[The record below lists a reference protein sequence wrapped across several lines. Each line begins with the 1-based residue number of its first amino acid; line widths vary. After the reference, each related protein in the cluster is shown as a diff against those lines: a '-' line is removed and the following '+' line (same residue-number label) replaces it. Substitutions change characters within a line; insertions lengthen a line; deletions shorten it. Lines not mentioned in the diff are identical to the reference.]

1 MNETHLH
8 KTLKTIYALEIPG
21 SRQEIAVGKYIAD
34 IITPDG
40 DIIEIQT
47 GSLSHLAPKIKD
59 FTKNGRNVRIV
70 YPLAV
75 QKYIET
81 ASPDGKTRRRKSP
94 VKKNLYSTFKELT
107 SLCPL
112 LTDRMITLEVIE
124 TVITEERKETD
135 EAVQSKNGR
144 RRFRKNWIKT
154 GKRLESAGK
163 KHVFCGKESY
173 KALMPEKTDDTFTFP
188 DFFIGLR
195 EIEKNVKEEEARIFL
210 WCLCRMGIVE
220 KGEKKGRLNTY
231 YMA

>member
-81 ASPDGKTRRRKSP
+81 AS
-94 VKKNLYSTFKELT
+94 F
-107 SLCPL
+107 
-112 LTDRMITLEVIE
+112 
-124 TVITEERKETD
+124 
-135 EAVQSKNGR
+135 
-144 RRFRKNWIKT
+144 
-154 GKRLESAGK
+154 
-163 KHVFCGKESY
+163 
-173 KALMPEKTDDTFTFP
+173 
-188 DFFIGLR
+188 
-195 EIEKNVKEEEARIFL
+195 
-210 WCLCRMGIVE
+210 
-220 KGEKKGRLNTY
+220 
-231 YMA
+231 